1 MTKTYQQ
8 IMSEAVLSFHVQ
20 SVPTGNLGI
29 ELSDKNAI
37 DDYAADQ
44 AAREAADKAA
54 RKAEKARRVEL
65 YASQVQAE
73 GENFTEIKFEDWTN
87 DCR

>member
-1 MTKTYQQ
+1 MTKTFNQ

-20 SVPTGNLGI
+20 SVPSGNLGI
-29 ELSDKNAI
+29 ELSDKNCI

-44 AAREAADKAA
+44 AAQEAADKAA

-65 YASQVQAE
+65 YAAQVQAE
-73 GENFTEIKFEDWTN
+73 GENFQEIRFQDWTH